1 MKRTFKNL
9 KYIGFIGAL
18 CVGMFHA
25 HAQQDAQFTQ
35 YMYNTIAV
43 NSAYAGSRGQLSA
56 LLLYRT
62 QWSNIH
68 GAPRSLTFNLH
79 SPIRNSN
86 IGYGVSVVND
96 EIGAGVNKET
106 NLNAT
111 LSYTIKTS
119 EKGKLSFGMQLGG
132 QFLSVDYTKLY
143 QIAGEEEQIDRYN
156 INNRFSPN
164 IGAGIY
170 YHTNKFYTGISV
182 PNMLETEHFDRN
194 TNAADPNVAT
204 YLATERMTFYAI
216 GGYVFELGPNFKFKP
231 AMLAKLTSGAPLQL
245 DFSTNF
251 LYKDKFMIGGAYR
264 WDAAVS
270 LLTGFQISQRFMVGF
285 AYDFETSELASI
297 NYGGSYEIFLRY
309 ELVKAVEKL
318 VSPRFF

>member
-1 MKRTFKNL
+1 MKRIH
-9 KYIGFIGAL
+9 YIVKSIAL
-18 CVGMFHA
+18 ILLLASTHTSQ
-25 HAQQDAQFTQ
+25 AQQDAQFTQ

-43 NSAYAGSRGQLSA
+43 NSAYAGSRGQLSG
-56 LLLYRT
+56 LLLYRA
-62 QWSNIH
+62 QWMNIH

-79 SPIRNSN
+79 SPIQNSN
-86 IGYGVSVVND
+86 LGYGISIVND

-106 NLNAT
+106 NLGGT
-111 LSYTIKTS
+111 LSYTIRTS
-119 EKGKLSFGMQLGG
+119 EKAKLSFGVQLGA
-132 QFLSVDYTKLY
+132 QFLSVDYSKLY
-143 QIAGEEEQIDRYN
+143 QIQGEEEQIDRYN
-156 INNRFSPN
+156 INNQFTPN

-170 YHTNKFYTGISV
+170 YHTDKFYAGISI

-204 YLATERMTFYAI
+204 YLATERMTFYGI
-216 GGYVFELGPNFKFKP
+216 TGYVFDLSPQLKFKP
-231 AMLAKLTSGAPLQL
+231 AMLTKITRGAPLQV
-245 DFSTNF
+245 DVSANF
-251 LYKDKFMIGGAYR
+251 MYKDKFMLGGAYR

-270 LLTGFQISQRFMVGF
+270 AMTGFQISQRFMVGF
-285 AYDFETSELASI
+285 AYDFETSELATI